1 MLTSCFSC
9 NRASTSEE
17 FNPGKIAGLGR
28 LNDIRDAV
36 NHVATTSK
44 ACAKLAVS
52 LEADLKQTSTRSD
65 LVNNLQ
71 GARVSLGTILDYCK
85 STNGELKCF
94 TKYFMKSYPK
104 ANSEAGLINPQ
115 KDHFDNE
122 VRRRGEFAHALVTET
137 LPLAQNA
144 ERVINQAARQLS
156 VSPHVSLLHSVE
168 DLERISELHR

>member
-17 FNPGKIAGLGR
+17 FNPGKVAGLGR

-36 NHVATTSK
+36 NHVAATTK
-44 ACAKLAVS
+44 ACAKLAAS
-52 LEADLKQTSTRSD
+52 LEAELKQTSTHSD

-71 GARVSLGTILDYCK
+71 GARASLGTMLDYCK
-85 STNGELKCF
+85 STNIELKCF

-104 ANSEAGLINPQ
+104 ADSEAGLINPE

-122 VRRRGEFAHALVTET
+122 VRRRGEFAHALVTDT
-137 LPLAQNA
+137 LPLAQSA
-144 ERVINQAARQLS
+144 ERLINQAARHLS
-156 VSPHVSLLHSVE
+156 VSPRLSLVSSVE
-168 DLERISELHR
+168 DLERTSELHR